1 MAEQLEDWSDLGTVA
16 TPEASAT
23 QGDDGDWSDLGAVDD
38 ASGPPLHTK
47 TKNKIIYESL
57 LPPTEPRDGSTVGPA
72 PETGYMKEFGKSL
85 AHGGVTALGAAFEG
99 GAVQMQSD
107 KPTVDGIEASI
118 AAITPQSTN
127 VEGEKI
133 IADIRSA
140 VKSGY
145 VNPVAGMNY
154 EAALR
159 AFWRGD
165 VKTRDEYLATAR
177 NYASTGPLEENPY
190 YRGGKALKEK
200 ADAQVGPAPGWKDS
214 WTVALGDALG
224 QSALFLPVGAASGPL
239 GVMAFGGAQSTAE
252 QYDTGLNELNKFRS
266 GQATEGS
273 KLKGLASEE
282 QARLILQQAK
292 VGALP
297 GMTEDLPIELVLHQG
312 LKVVPGLR
320 TLANSPAW
328 PKMVKAAGRIF
339 TQAAVEGGQEYGQT
353 VMSNFITRVMLNSDQ
368 QLTENAWDAAL
379 IGAMVGGT
387 MQTAAEGVGAVK
399 ALASGPGKGDLP
411 PGTETP
417 PGAPPPGAPPPGA
430 PPPGGPTAGA
440 PPSGPNA
447 GTPAPPPSGPGAPPP
462 PPGTAPRAPTD
473 WTDLGRKSKGTGDR
487 TAPVHVS
494 SPQDVAD
501 AGSVANTA
509 PTEAQKAAGNYKKGH
524 ANVQGLNISIEN
536 PQGSARTG
544 KSPDGTEW
552 SVNMPVAYGYFKKT
566 RGADGDHVDVFLG
579 PKSETSDKVFVIDQI
594 DHETGNFD
602 ELKTVMGAGS
612 ADEAVSIYKSAFSDN
627 KGEERIGH
635 VSEMSVSE
643 FKKWLSEGGGSKP
656 LGLGIKDAWKRD
668 ARRQSKPGT
677 HDLAANQA
685 ALPQSQ
691 EQEVPPVRRP
701 GDNNA
706 PGVGGE
712 LSGVPPGRGQ
722 EASQGNDA
730 GPQGQQQGV
739 RAGQYAVD
747 DVGKPVEQPQRPS
760 AGDTE
765 RRPDDG
771 GAGVPQAGA
780 ASQGGGGKTTA
791 GRPNGNGADTGA
803 DTSLAQQAKKPGGA
817 VRVIPRRDVGDDEA
831 ITASGRRVPVKYAVV
846 EAADL
851 VPSQNDDGNANP
863 AYPAEL
869 QPRDRERRMSGA
881 QVHDIASKLEPRWL
895 DKSAKASDGAPI
907 VAEDGVVES
916 GNGRTLAIRRAYERG
931 MPGAERYR
939 AYLKEQGYPVDGM
952 ERPVLVRVRQ
962 GDMTTEER
970 ISLAEDANE
979 DDKLDLSTPERAMID
994 ARRLTDSVLQLYRG
1008 GDVDEAGNRE
1018 FTKAFLDKVASKG
1031 SRGKMVDDA
1040 GVINQD
1046 GMKRIGAALLAK
1058 AYGDSD
1064 LVGKLMESTDVNIK
1078 GIGSALLD
1086 VAGSWAQMRGEAAA
1100 GRISKEVDQTKAL
1113 LEAVRIVDR
1122 SRREGKP
1129 IATFVQ
1135 TADIFSGEGIS
1146 VHTEFF
1152 LRLMYRNDENWKQPV
1167 SRKSLSEAL
1176 TFFVTEARKTFEGT
1190 DLLGET
1196 APKSKDILSTAKRK
1210 QVYDYEGDAADQE
1223 QLDLTKPQRPLES
1236 DGGADV
1242 QNADEASS
1250 EGDGQATQGEEVQ
1263 GSKDAGDEGSRPE
1276 DLIPDDSEGESA
1288 FAAVGGTMP
1297 EGTVFPKPDKTVNID
1312 SQLKA
1317 NGDNFVSPG
1326 EAAAKLAEWKAEAER
1341 QGKSGKNAKRV
1352 IFSLFDY
1359 TGAWSQPYRDAG
1371 FTVIQYDIQFAK
1383 DREHFLVGDEKYED
1397 ILQFMPVADILAVR
1411 NAGYEVYGVLAAT
1424 PCTTFASSGAQWW
1437 STRHDVADRAMV
1449 EKVFGPWVP
1458 EIYESPLEVNQSLVM
1473 ATTAFIEMANPTG
1486 FHVMENPIGRI
1497 QEMNDLPDPLVRFH
1511 PHNFGN
1517 PYTKRTQLWGSF
1529 GADMPTANVNPTDGS
1544 KMQSKMGSSN
1554 KVERSET
1561 PEGFAYAFFMANNP
1575 ESRPSKQVKGAPAFD
1590 PDAEIEVGG
1599 VVSGPGAEKLA
1610 TYDVPEIPDD
1620 QLTYDA
1626 FLEFLPEDEVG
1637 EPDIIGAGSRVMKA
1651 VTGKLGAN
1659 WSDLTKKQKERAI
1672 ELASAEEYVAP
1683 PPPKSKKPKAKPPR
1697 VEGAAANV
1705 EIPAGVDTDVRP
1717 TKGDREQMQGNFRAF
1732 ARRNE
1737 PRRES
1742 EDAYGDTEEEALR
1755 KAIGKLSKLPAASV
1769 PAVQKPEGMF
1779 LQVGSKRWPIESYQQ
1794 ASEAYEKVRDETD
1807 ATVSGA
1813 TGPQMPKAII
1823 VDGDGKQIAYLSY
1836 NGRVWAGD
1844 ETTDAYPKTIL
1855 HDTSSEQYES
1865 GTVLLDNEMVQRPGK
1880 EPEPGPFHPSR
1891 RTAASPLVKTTP
1903 PAKAEKALPEPAAP
1917 PPAGDIKQ
1925 TAYGAKNTLVSTD
1938 RAAELRKKL
1947 QEKLRNQLNAG
1958 IDPEMLAMGAELAA
1972 FHIEAGARK
1981 FAELARAIARDLD
1994 VGLGTLRP
2002 YLRGF
2007 YNGARDLMEDNG
2019 LDVSDMEDAET
2030 VKAELAKLFGQEAKA
2045 ATPEPAASP
2054 APAPVQQGDPLDRSG
2069 PWREADIVVTLDDG
2083 SKDKMNAGQAVDLMK
2098 RRIAAATQLL
2108 ECVRAA

>member
-1 MAEQLEDWSDLGTVA
+1 MVDRELTDDEVFGS
-16 TPEASAT
+16 ASAPAEL
-23 QGDDGDWSDLGAVDD
+23 SDEDVFGAPAV
-38 ASGPPLHTK
+38 PVEK
-47 TKNKIIYESL
+47 RRKQIYDKMIT
-57 LPPTEPRDGSTVGPA
+57 TEPRDGTGAPSDVGSDTEP
-72 PETGYMKEFGKSL
+72 GYLSELGKSI
-85 AHGGVTALGAAFEG
+85 AGAAIKGVGDTFRG
-99 GAVQMQSD
+99 GAVQMHSD
-107 KPTVDGIEASI
+107 KPTVDNIEASI
-118 AAITPQSTN
+118 AAITPKSNN

-133 IADIRSA
+133 VDNIRA
-140 VKSGY
+140 AAKSGY
-145 VNPVAGMNY
+145 VNPVAAMNY

-159 AFWRGD
+159 ALWRGD
-165 VKTRDEYLATAR
+165 VKARDEYLATAR
-177 NYASTGPLEENPY
+177 KYASTEALEENPY
-190 YRGGKALKEK
+190 FQGGTQLNQK
-200 ADAQVGPAPGWKDS
+200 ADATFGPAPGWEKS
-214 WTVALGDALG
+214 WTTALG
-224 QSALFLPVGAASGPL
+224 QGLGSTVGFVPL
-239 GVMAFGGAQSTAE
+239 GMAGGPAAVALFGGAQSTAQ
-252 QYDTGLNELNKFRS
+252 QYDVGANELNKVRDGS
-266 GQATEGS
+266 ASPGS
-273 KLKGLASEE
+273 KLRGLPSEE
-282 QARLILQQAK
+282 QARLVLQQAK
-292 VGALP
+292 VGAVP
-297 GMTEDLPIELVLHQG
+297 GMTEDLPIEFLLHQTANTIPG
-312 LKVVPGLR
+312 LKALSNTPLFNKV
-320 TLANSPAW
+320 
-328 PKMVKAAGRIF
+328 VKATGRVL
-339 TQAAVEGGQEYGQT
+339 TQALAEGGQEYAQQ
-353 VMSNFITRVMLNSDQ
+353 VMQNFITKLYLNGDQ
-368 QLTENAWDAAL
+368 QLTEQAWDNAL
-379 IGAMVGGT
+379 VGALTGGFMQGVTEIGGT
-387 MQTAAEGVGAVK
+387 VK

-430 PPPGGPTAGA
+430 PPPGGPSAGA

-462 PPGTAPRAPTD
+462 PPGSAPRAPDKPPAKQPPVQTD
-473 WTDLGRKSKGTGDR
+473 HDVFGTVGEG
-487 TAPVHVS
+487 APPSMHV
-494 SPQDVAD
+494 
-501 AGSVANTA
+501 NTA

-602 ELKTVMGAGS
+602 ELKTVMGADS

-691 EQEVPPVRRP
+691 EQEVPSVRRP

-747 DVGKPVEQPQRPS
+747 DVGKPVEQPQGPS

-803 DTSLAQQAKKPGGA
+803 DTSLAQQAKKPGGS
-817 VRVIPRRDVGDDEA
+817 VRVIARRDVGDDEA

-1135 TADIFSGEGIS
+1135 TADIFSGTGIA
-1146 VHTEFF
+1146 VETEFF

-1223 QLDLTKPQRPLES
+1223 QLDLTKPQRPVKEDGGS
-1236 DGGADV
+1236 DGEDA
-1242 QNADEASS
+1242 
-1250 EGDGQATQGEEVQ
+1250 GQAGGERD
-1263 GSKDAGDEGSRPE
+1263 KP
-1276 DLIPDDSEGESA
+1276 
-1288 FAAVGGTMP
+1288 AVGGDEEAPRASDEDQGPVEEPADQPAKAT
-1297 EGTVFPKPDKTVNID
+1297 ERPKEQP
-1312 SQLKA
+1312 A
-1317 NGDNFVSPG
+1317 NEPV
-1326 EAAAKLAEWKAEAER
+1326 
-1341 QGKSGKNAKRV
+1341 
-1352 IFSLFDY
+1352 
-1359 TGAWSQPYRDAG
+1359 T
-1371 FTVIQYDIQFAK
+1371 
-1383 DREHFLVGDEKYED
+1383 DR
-1397 ILQFMPVADILAVR
+1397 PVADQSADEPRRSKPTSDRVAVD
-1411 NAGYEVYGVLAAT
+1411 AGQ
-1424 PCTTFASSGAQWW
+1424 SSDGAQGVTAAKEPDQAVNVEAARGVVAKVVTAIQNREILK
-1437 STRHDVADRAMV
+1437 SVIEAVPVDVMNM
-1449 EKVFGPWVP
+1449 
-1458 EIYESPLEVNQSLVM
+1458 L
-1473 ATTAFIEMANPTG
+1473 
-1486 FHVMENPIGRI
+1486 IG
-1497 QEMNDLPDPLVRFH
+1497 
-1511 PHNFGN
+1511 
-1517 PYTKRTQLWGSF
+1517 TQW
-1529 GADMPTANVNPTDGS
+1529 
-1544 KMQSKMGSSN
+1544 
-1554 KVERSET
+1554 T
-1561 PEGFAYAFFMANNP
+1561 PEGLLRDPAMLRQALTVPVGAAVSPAVLRFADAVLPVSNTPAFLAAVAGAGPNVGVVTGEGTSADNARQG
-1575 ESRPSKQVKGAPAFD
+1575 EVGQTSVSDARATAPA
-1590 PDAEIEVGG
+1590 
-1599 VVSGPGAEKLA
+1599 
-1610 TYDVPEIPDD
+1610 
-1620 QLTYDA
+1620 
-1626 FLEFLPEDEVG
+1626 
-1637 EPDIIGAGSRVMKA
+1637 
-1651 VTGKLGAN
+1651 
-1659 WSDLTKKQKERAI
+1659 
-1672 ELASAEEYVAP
+1672 
-1683 PPPKSKKPKAKPPR
+1683 
-1697 VEGAAANV
+1697 
-1705 EIPAGVDTDVRP
+1705 
-1717 TKGDREQMQGNFRAF
+1717 
-1732 ARRNE
+1732 
-1737 PRRES
+1737 
-1742 EDAYGDTEEEALR
+1742 
-1755 KAIGKLSKLPAASV
+1755 
-1769 PAVQKPEGMF
+1769 
-1779 LQVGSKRWPIESYQQ
+1779 KR
-1794 ASEAYEKVRDETD
+1794 
-1807 ATVSGA
+1807 
-1813 TGPQMPKAII
+1813 
-1823 VDGDGKQIAYLSY
+1823 
-1836 NGRVWAGD
+1836 
-1844 ETTDAYPKTIL
+1844 
-1855 HDTSSEQYES
+1855 
-1865 GTVLLDNEMVQRPGK
+1865 
-1880 EPEPGPFHPSR
+1880 
-1891 RTAASPLVKTTP
+1891 
-1903 PAKAEKALPEPAAP
+1903 
-1917 PPAGDIKQ
+1917 
-1925 TAYGAKNTLVSTD
+1925 LVSD
-1938 RAAELRKKL
+1938 ERAAELRQRLKD
-1947 QEKLRNQLNAG
+1947 KLRNQFNSG
-1958 IDPEMLAMGAELAA
+1958 IDPEMLAIGAELAVW
-1972 FHIEAGARK
+1972 HIENGVRR

-2098 RRIAAATQLL
+2098 RRIAAVSQLL